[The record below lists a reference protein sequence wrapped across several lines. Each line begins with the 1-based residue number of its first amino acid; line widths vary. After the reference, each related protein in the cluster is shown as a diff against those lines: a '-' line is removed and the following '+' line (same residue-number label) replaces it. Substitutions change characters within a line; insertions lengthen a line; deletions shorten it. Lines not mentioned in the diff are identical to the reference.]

1 MKIKFMQY
9 LFVSG
14 LILLLAA
21 CGGASQP
28 EEDTTLKVG
37 LLPIMDALPFFVAQQ
52 QGYFEDEGLNV
63 EMVPVKSA
71 QESNALLQ
79 AGEMDGVLTDLQTVA
94 LFNQETPQLKVVAIA
109 RRAYPEYPHFRI
121 VAAKG
126 FAVNGPE
133 DLAGVPIGIS
143 QNTIIEYL
151 SDRLL
156 AEYGLP
162 ADQMAVEEVSAIPVR
177 FEMLMEGQLQA
188 ALLPEPLGSAALA
201 TGGTLIV
208 DDTQFPQY
216 SQSVLAFTTNSL
228 KEQPNT
234 TKAFLRAWNKAVA
247 DINQDPNAYRDVLI
261 EKTNIP
267 PMIQGTY
274 DVPQYPAAEITTKAE
289 WDDVVSWMQ
298 DKGLVNEPVS
308 YEESV
313 DESFLE

>member
-1 MKIKFMQY
+1 MAM
-9 LFVSG
+9 LA
-14 LILLLAA
+14 LLLVA
-21 CGGASQP
+21 CGPARQA

-52 QGYFEDEGLNV
+52 QGYFEGEGINV

-79 AGEMDGVLTDLQTVA
+79 AQEIDGVLTDLQTVA
-94 LFNQETPQLKVVAIA
+94 LFNQETPQLKIIAIA
-109 RRAYPEYPHFRI
+109 RRAYPDYPHFRI

-126 FAVNGPE
+126 FEVNGPD
-133 DLAGVPIGIS
+133 DLAGVPVGIS
-143 QNTIIEYL
+143 KNTIIEYL

-162 ADQMAVEEVSAIPVR
+162 ADQIAVEEVSAIPVR
-177 FEMLMEGQLQA
+177 FEMLMEGQLKA

-201 TGGTLIV
+201 TGATLVV

-216 SQSVLAFTTNSL
+216 SQSILAFTTDTL
-228 KEQPNT
+228 GEQPNT

-261 EKTNIP
+261 EKTNVP

-274 DVPQYPAAEITTKAE
+274 DVPK
-289 WDDVVSWMQ
+289 
-298 DKGLVNEPVS
+298 
-308 YEESV
+308 
-313 DESFLE
+313 